1 VQRDVK
7 HGSQQKKIEEKF
19 TTSHC
24 ISEVFHPQFPY
35 ESVGQDSL
43 WYPSTLTLLFME
55 LDPSQFYPIKPIG
68 LSKKIPDQPDELEIR
83 KGHRAYLIMVVQYPS

>member
-19 TTSHC
+19 TTSHG

-43 WYPSTLTLLFME
+43 WYPSTWTLLFME